1 MKVFV
6 YDKKTNRT
14 IATHKDVELVELS
27 GKRIFITTSD
37 SGVHSYDTAIVKTRV
52 YQN

>member
-6 YDKKTNRT
+6 YDKKTNAT
-14 IATHKDVELVELS
+14 ISTYVRVQKVEMA
-27 GKRIFITTSD
+27 GKRIYITTSD
-37 SGVHSYDTAIVKTRV
+37 SGIHSYDTTVVKTRV